1 MLSYLVRRALL
12 LVLTLLGLSFVIFFV
27 SRVVPADPAR
37 LAAGPYATETMVQR
51 LRTEFGLDRS
61 LPVQYWSYLSGVLR
75 GDFGRSIRTRRPV
88 SQDLGR
94 YYPATLEL
102 VLCSLLFASFAG
114 ILFGC
119 ISAVYHNRLLD
130 HATRLASVT
139 GVGLPDFW
147 LALMLQLLLA
157 AQLGALPIGGRLPS
171 AVASPPSITRLL
183 ILDSLLTGNWDTF
196 VTSLRHIVLPAF
208 SLSFPALASLTRLT
222 RAEAL
227 DVLSSDYVRTARAKG
242 LVERRV
248 IGRHMLRNALI
259 PTTTM
264 IGLRFVWMLGG
275 TVMVE
280 TVFNWP
286 GLGLYIVQAATF
298 SDFNGIMG
306 GALLLGVNVGVVTL
320 LVDLLYGVLD
330 PRIRYD

>member
-1 MLSYLVRRALL
+1 MLSYLLRRALL

-88 SQDLGR
+88 SQDLAR

-102 VLCSLLFASFAG
+102 VLVSLLLASLAG

-119 ISAVYHNRLLD
+119 ISAVYHNRFLD
-130 HATRLASVT
+130 HAMRLASVT

-183 ILDSLLTGNWDTF
+183 ILDSLLTGNWDTL
-196 VTSLRHIVLPAF
+196 VSSLRHIVLPAF

-298 SDFNGIMG
+298 SDFNAIMG